1 MAYSQCTDAGPYTVV
16 IIPLRS
22 SLSSL
27 DALRFYLWIKR
38 LKDLEREKDCL
49 WAGLH
54 VLEQARLWYQHRLKN
69 NKARQADIGTRAVN
83 RAEDWEEETL
93 AGEGASSCLLRSRI
107 HKVNGSL
114 GSLIS
119 EPNVTRR
126 PSFTEWTG
134 AELSDSGKL
143 CWQNTVLAQEVCQ
156 KNLQIS
162 LLELERD
169 RLLQELSVHLDVE
182 CSKDPD

>member
-107 HKVNGSL
+107 HK
-114 GSLIS
+114 
-119 EPNVTRR
+119 
-126 PSFTEWTG
+126 
-134 AELSDSGKL
+134 
-143 CWQNTVLAQEVCQ
+143 EVCQ